1 MKKFALIAAT
11 ASLAVVSTGAS
22 AGYVSTIPSLSGV
35 VEALD
40 FGPDSGGAFD
50 GVFKLRLRDLSGSG
64 TLVVPPN
71 GTYGAEA
78 KGSVEI
84 DTNATYTDPFTPD
97 FAYTQATYAAVGTGS
112 FTATGLTAGSYS
124 ATFAP
129 GTIGTL
135 DGAGI
140 PIDFSITYNGMLSM
154 PLLGLINTALGI
166 TPPFVDPSGAGKV
179 TVSGTL
185 HSDGVDLLIKEED
198 LTWTGMEKLLYAA
211 DLELGGPLYGISD
224 GRFMMRDVSIHVPEP
239 ASLALL
245 GLGLV
250 GLGAMRRRKQA

>member
-1 MKKFALIAAT
+1 MKKLALIAAT
-11 ASLAVVSTGAS
+11 ASLATVSTGAS
-22 AGYVSTIPSLSGV
+22 AGYVSTVPFLSGV
-35 VEALD
+35 VEASN
-40 FGPDSGGAFD
+40 FGPGANGAFD
-50 GVFKLRLRDLSGSG
+50 GVFNLRLRDLSGSA

-78 KGSVEI
+78 KGSVAI
-84 DTNATYTDPFTPD
+84 DTSTTGAFVPE
-97 FAYTQATYAAVGTGS
+97 FAFTQATYAPVGIGS
-112 FTATGLTAGSYS
+112 FTATGLTAGTYS

-129 GTIGTL
+129 GTLGAL
-135 DGAGI
+135 DGAGTAI
-140 PIDFSITYNGMLSM
+140 GFSIAYNGMLSM
-154 PLLGLINTALGI
+154 PLLNLINMALGI

-198 LTWTGMEKLLYAA
+198 LTWSGMEKLLYAA
-211 DLELGGPLYGISD
+211 DLKLGGAPYGTSD
-224 GRFMMRDVSIHVPEP
+224 GRFIIRDASIHVPEP

>member
-35 VEALD
+35 VEASD

-50 GVFKLRLRDLSGSG
+50 GVFKLRLRDLAGSG

-78 KGSVEI
+78 KGSVAI
-84 DTNATYTDPFTPD
+84 DTSTTGTFVPE
-97 FAYTQATYAAVGTGS
+97 FAFTQATYAAVGTGS

-129 GTIGTL
+129 GTPGTL

-140 PIDFSITYNGMLSM
+140 PIGFSITYNGMLSM
-154 PLLGLINTALGI
+154 PLLGLINMALGI

-211 DLELGGPLYGISD
+211 DLELGGPPYGISD